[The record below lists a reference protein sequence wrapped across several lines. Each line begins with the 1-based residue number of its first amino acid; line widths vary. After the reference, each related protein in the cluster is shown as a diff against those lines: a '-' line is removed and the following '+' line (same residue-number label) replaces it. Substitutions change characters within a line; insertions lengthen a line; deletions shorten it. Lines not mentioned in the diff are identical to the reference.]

1 MSLSDISLAVVGQN
15 AHLQRQVPGQT
26 LLVDPPTLE
35 WNVMK
40 LCGVKQDAAFL
51 QGDLGTIE
59 ADAGVSRNLYS
70 LLIGALEANPQY

>member
-1 MSLSDISLAVVGQN
+1 
-15 AHLQRQVPGQT
+15 
-26 LLVDPPTLE
+26 LE